1 MQSFRSRLVILL
13 LRLRQFLK
21 FRFKIRII
29 DWDTSIPELRE
40 EIEKSAD
47 IWGKLPRNFQLR
59 IIDIDGLNAEWMIPE
74 KAEEQK
80 VILYFHGGGLVVGSA
95 RSHRTIVAKFVKES
109 NIGALTFD
117 YRLAPENPFPAGL
130 NDSIKAYKYLLEE
143 GYNSD
148 DIAFMGDSGGG
159 NLALATLLFLKQQK
173 IPLPAAVVTLSPWT
187 DLNNSGDSWTSNAK
201 KDNLCWRDAQNV
213 FSQYYAGEHNLDDPL
228 VSPLKGD
235 LKGLPPLL
243 IFAGENELMRDDAV
257 RFAEK
262 AEKAGVDVTLR
273 IGKGLFH
280 CYPACSPLFP
290 EAKYACQEIAQFIR
304 NKSG

>member
-1 MQSFRSRLVILL
+1 MQSLRSKFVILM

-29 DWDTSIPELRE
+29 DWDTSIPDLRI

-47 IWGKLPRNFQLR
+47 VWGKLPRNLHVK
-59 IIDIDGLNAEWMIPE
+59 IVDIDGLNAEWLVPE
-74 KAEEQK
+74 TAEMQK

-95 RSHRTIVAKFVKES
+95 RSHRAIVAKFVQES
-109 NIGALTFD
+109 KISALTID
-117 YRLAPENPFPAGL
+117 YALAPEKPYPEGL
-130 NDSIKAYKYLLEE
+130 KDCIKAYEFLLTE
-143 GYNSD
+143 GYEPEN
-148 DIAFMGDSGGG
+148 IAFMGDSGGG
-159 NLALATLLFLKQQK
+159 NLVLASLLYLKK
-173 IPLPAAVVTLSPWT
+173 EEMPLPAAAVTLSPWT
-187 DLNNSGDSWTSNAK
+187 DLHNNGDSWISNAQ

-213 FSQYYAGEHNLDDPL
+213 FSRYYAGDHDLDDPL
-228 VSPLKGD
+228 ISPLKGD
-235 LKGLPPLL
+235 LQGLPPLL

-262 AEKAGVDVTLR
+262 AENSGVDVTLQ

-290 EAKYACQEIAQFIR
+290 EAKSACKEIGLFLKNNLR
-304 NKSG
+304 